1 VVFVAFSYRELLM
14 SFRRATGQK
23 PQRIIF
29 YRYCNVFMLLLSRYF
44 FLLSNEV
51 YIICRDG
58 VSEGQFYQVLL
69 YELDAIRKVG
79 IISIS
84 VFCPPP
90 NLCVEVGIY
99 WGRTCPS
106 YLFSIFLGM
115 CLFGAKLSASG
126 DFCCGSEASSHEIVC
141 RQPS

>member
-90 NLCVEVGIY
+90 QSLC
-99 WGRTCPS
+99 
-106 YLFSIFLGM
+106 
-115 CLFGAKLSASG
+115 
-126 DFCCGSEASSHEIVC
+126 
-141 RQPS
+141 